1 MKNFFFKSV
10 ILFSRCRSSLFE
22 ILKLDTLFAGKQ
34 AKHFQNFTDFFLQI
48 LCCYVVH
55 ISFGLNH
62 LDYRHRISCDNQQ
75 LP

>member
-1 MKNFFFKSV
+1 MNDCKAKTII

-22 ILKLDTLFAGKQ
+22 ILKLDTLFA
-34 AKHFQNFTDFFLQI
+34 DFFLQI

-62 LDYRHRISCDNQQ
+62 LDYRHRIS
-75 LP
+75 